1 MRRIIATVLFFGSM
15 LMAPMTA
22 QAACKM
28 PDGSPAPE
36 PVYSEEMANSR
47 DWGPTVTALYA
58 VASEGHKGVLWTL
71 AKNPGSA
78 VLTTKCSGSDLVF
91 AHFAAVGVVGVD
103 SEALKDAPDEV
114 KELTRAY
121 ALTVRGAQTF
131 PMILAAMHKH
141 FLRQGGDAQKQEGE
155 SAPQQDNSDR

>member
-1 MRRIIATVLFFGSM
+1 MI
-15 LMAPMTA
+15 APMAA

-36 PVYSEEMANSR
+36 PAYSEEMANSR
-47 DWGPTVTALYA
+47 EWGPTVTALYA

-103 SEALKDAPDEV
+103 TEALKDAPDEV

-141 FLRQGGDAQKQEGE
+141 FLRQGGEAPKQESE
-155 SAPQQDNSDR
+155 PAPQPGNSDR